1 MTSTPVLAAG
11 AATLAAA
18 LLAAP
23 APPASAATAAAVP
36 AATAATA
43 PGPAGVT
50 WAVRPAGPKGP
61 NGRDYFVYSVSPGQ
75 TVTDKVTVT
84 NLSNAAQTFGVYA
97 TDAFNTADGSF
108 ALLTAAQ
115 RPTGVGTWI
124 DFGKNAYRVEPG
136 KAVDIPFTLTVPH
149 DATPG
154 DHGGGIV
161 ASVTRPETASGGRT
175 VNVDRRVA
183 ARVYL
188 RAAGPLRPTLQISE
202 LRTGY
207 ASEPLGAGRMDVT
220 YTVRNTGNVRVAALA
235 RVSAQGPFGV
245 ALGEPVERRVPELLP
260 GGSYTFRERVGGV
273 APAGRLTASV
283 LLSATDP
290 RSGAPVAARPIVRRA
305 SLWHVPWAAAVVLAA
320 AAAFVV
326 ARRRRAAK

>member
-1 MTSTPVLAAG
+1 MTSSPVRAAG
-11 AATLAAA
+11 AAALAAA

-23 APPASAATAAAVP
+23 APPASAAAPAAVR
-36 AATAATA
+36 AAA
-43 PGPAGVT
+43 PGPAGAT
-50 WAVRPAGPKGP
+50 WAVRPSGPKGP

-75 TVTDKVTVT
+75 TVKDKVTVT
-84 NLSNAAQTFGVYA
+84 NLGEAAQTFNVYA

-115 RPTGVGTWI
+115 KPTDVGTWI
-124 DFGKNAYRVEPG
+124 DFAQDAYKVAPG
-136 KAVDIPFTLTVPH
+136 ETVDVPFTLTVPH

-161 ASVTRPETASGGRT
+161 ASVTRREATTGGRT

-188 RAAGPLRPTLQISE
+188 RTAGPLRPALQVSA

-207 ASEPLGAGRMDVT
+207 ASEPLGVGRMDVT
-220 YTVRNTGNVRVAALA
+220 YTVRNTGNVRVAAHA
-235 RVSAQGPFGV
+235 KVSAQGPFGI
-245 ALGEPVERRVPELLP
+245 ALGEPVERRIPELLP
-260 GGSYTFRERVGGV
+260 GGSYTFRERVGDV

-290 RSGAPVAARPIVRRA
+290 RSGDPVDARPIVRRA
-305 SLWHVPWAAAVVLAA
+305 SLWHVPWVAALLLAGAVGWLIV
-320 AAAFVV
+320 
-326 ARRRRAAK
+326 RRRKAAR